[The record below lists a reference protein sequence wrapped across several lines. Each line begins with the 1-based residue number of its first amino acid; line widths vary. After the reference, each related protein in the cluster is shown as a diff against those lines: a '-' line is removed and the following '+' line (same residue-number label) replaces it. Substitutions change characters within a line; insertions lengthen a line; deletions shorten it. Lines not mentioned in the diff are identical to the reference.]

1 MSELIA
7 QPAAQPRVDHDR
19 PRLADLATSRLAA
32 PDLPM
37 VALAVLAGVLY
48 LVNLTASGYA
58 NTYYAMAA
66 QAASQSWSAWFF
78 GALDASSFITLDK
91 PPLATMLMGLSV
103 KMLGLSSWSILLPQ
117 ALLGIGSVLVLYLA
131 VRRSF
136 GRTAALIAGA
146 VMAVMPVAVLIF
158 RYDNPDALLTFL
170 MVTAAWALGRGLE
183 HGRLRWAILAA
194 TLVGAAFLTK
204 YLQAYL
210 VLPAFALVWLVSAPV
225 SLRRRLGGLLA
236 AGLTVA
242 IASGWWVAVVEL
254 LPVSARPYIGGST
267 TNSALEL
274 LLGYDGLGRIFGGG
288 RGPTGAGLG
297 SAADGLALNNP
308 VGRGGPSFGGDPG
321 LLRLFNDQFGGQVAW
336 LLPAAL
342 LALAVGLIAY
352 RRAAR
357 IDRRVAGYLLWGGWL
372 TVHVGVFSFM
382 SGIIHP
388 YYTVAL
394 APAIGALIG
403 GGASELWSRR
413 RLASRLAGPALGVGV
428 LVTGITSWL
437 LLERTPDFAP
447 GLGIGVLALSLAP
460 AIVIAIPAV
469 LTTPLVTRMAL
480 GATLVAVLA
489 GPTAYSLKTMSM
501 SLAGGD
507 PSAGPAVAGAFGAAG
522 GGIVGDTGTADPA
535 LVEYLLANQGSARW
549 IVAANGSQS
558 AAGIQLAAGAP
569 VMAMGGFSGGDPT
582 PTIDQLKTYFSTGEL
597 RYVLLG
603 GSGPGGGFGGR
614 RAGGGPGGGDADAH
628 GHWQA
633 AGDGLPGV
641 GGDGAAERIEA
652 AARRGNDIRATT
664 YGSIKSILQNGLDR
678 AFAKPST
685 PDAPPIR
692 HANIRGR
699 GYYH

>member
-7 QPAAQPRVDHDR
+7 QPAIEPRAAAEQ
-19 PRLADLATSRLAA
+19 PRLADSVATRLALL
-32 PDLPM
+32 DLPM
-37 VALAVLAGVLY
+37 VALAVLAGALY
-48 LVNLTASGYA
+48 LVNLTVSGYA
-58 NTYYAMAA
+58 NTYYGMAA
-66 QAASQSWSAWFF
+66 QAASQSWTAWFF
-78 GALDASSFITLDK
+78 GALDASSFITIDK

-103 KMLGLSSWSILLPQ
+103 KALGLSSWSILLPQ
-117 ALLGIGSVLVLYLA
+117 ALLGVGSVLVLYLA

-146 VMAVMPVAVLIF
+146 AMAVTPVAVLIF

-183 HGRLRWAILAA
+183 HGRLRWPILAA

-236 AGLTVA
+236 AGVTFA
-242 IASGWWVAVVEL
+242 ISSGWWVAVVEL
-254 LPVSARPYIGGST
+254 LPASARPYIGGST

-288 RGPTGAGLG
+288 RGPAGGTGLG
-297 SAADGLALNNP
+297 SANDGLAFNNP

-321 LLRLFNDQFGGQVAW
+321 PLRLFNDQFGGQVAW

-357 IDRRVAGYLLWGGWL
+357 TDRRVAGYLLWGGWL

-388 YYTVAL
+388 YSTVAL
-394 APAIGALIG
+394 APAVGALVG

-413 RLASRLAGPALGVGV
+413 RLASRAAGPTLGLGVLATGV
-428 LVTGITSWL
+428 TAWL

-447 GLGIGVLALSLAP
+447 GLGIGVLALSVAA
-460 AIVIAIPAV
+460 AIVLAIPAA
-469 LTTPLVTRMAL
+469 LTTPPVTRVAL
-480 GATLVAVLA
+480 GAALVAALA
-489 GPTAYSLKTMSM
+489 GPMAYSLDTMSM

-507 PSAGPAVAGAFGAAG
+507 PSAGPAVAGAFGGAG
-522 GGIVGDTGTADPA
+522 GVVGDTGGADPA
-535 LVEYLLANQGSARW
+535 LVEYLVANQGSARW
-549 IVAANGSQS
+549 IVAANGSHG
-558 AAGIQLAAGAP
+558 AAGIQLAAGQP
-569 VMAMGGFSGGDPT
+569 VMAMGGFSGGDPA
-582 PTIDQLKTYFSTGEL
+582 PTLDQLKAYIASGEL
-597 RYVLLG
+597 RFVFLG
-603 GSGPGGGFGGR
+603 GGAPGGGFAGGR
-614 RAGGGPGGGDADAH
+614 GGGPGGGDSNARTA
-628 GHWQA
+628 WITA
-633 AGDGLPGV
+633 SCTPVVIAG
-641 GGDGAAERIEA
+641 
-652 AARRGNDIRATT
+652 ATT
-664 YGSIKSILQNGLDR
+664 DLYDC
-678 AFAKPST
+678 
-685 PDAPPIR
+685 AP
-692 HANIRGR
+692 AA
-699 GYYH
+699 

>member
-7 QPAAQPRVDHDR
+7 QPAIEPRAAAGR
-19 PRLADLATSRLAA
+19 PRFIDLVAGRLATV
-32 PDLPM
+32 DLPM
-37 VALAVLAGVLY
+37 VALAVLAGGLY
-48 LVNLTASGYA
+48 LVNLTVSGYA

-103 KMLGLSSWSILLPQ
+103 RTLGLSSWSILLPQ
-117 ALLGIGSVLVLYLA
+117 ALLGVGSVLVLYLA

-136 GRTAALIAGA
+136 GRPAALLAGV
-146 VMAVMPVAVLIF
+146 VMAVTPVSVLIF

-194 TLVGAAFLTK
+194 ALVGAGFLTK

-225 SLRRRLGGLLA
+225 SFRRRLGGLLA
-236 AGLTVA
+236 AGVAVA
-242 IASGWWVAVVEL
+242 ISSGWWVAIVEL
-254 LPVSARPYIGGST
+254 LPASGRPYIGGST

-274 LLGYDGLGRIFGGG
+274 LLGYDGLGRIFGGA
-288 RGPTGAGLG
+288 RGPASVGLG
-297 SAADGLALNNP
+297 SSADGLAFNNP

-321 LLRLFNDQFGGQVAW
+321 VFRLFNDQFGGQVGW

-357 IDRRVAGYLLWGGWL
+357 TDRRLAGYLLWGGWL
-372 TVHVGVFSFM
+372 SVHVGVFSFM

-394 APAIGALIG
+394 APAVGALVG
-403 GGASELWSRR
+403 GGATELWNRR
-413 RLASRLAGPALGVGV
+413 SLASRLAGPALGLGV
-428 LVTGITSWL
+428 IVTGITGWL

-447 GLGIGVLALSLAP
+447 GLGIGVLALSIAA
-460 AIVIAIPAV
+460 AIVLGIPAA
-469 LTTPLVTRMAL
+469 LTTPVVPRVAL
-480 GATLVAVLA
+480 GAALVAALA
-489 GPTAYSLKTMSM
+489 GPIAYSVQTTSM

-507 PSAGPAVAGAFGAAG
+507 PSAGPAVAGAFGGAG
-522 GGIVGDTGTADPA
+522 GGVVGDTGGADPA
-535 LVEYLLANQGSARW
+535 LVAYLLSNQGTARW
-549 IVAANGSQS
+549 IVAASGSQS
-558 AAGIQLAAGAP
+558 AAGIQLAAGEP
-569 VMAMGGFSGGDPT
+569 VMAMGGFSGGDPA
-582 PTIDQLKTYFSTGEL
+582 PTLDQLKVYIASGEL

-603 GSGPGGGFGGR
+603 GGGPGGGFGAGR
-614 RAGGGPGGGDADAH
+614 GGGGPGGRDSNARSA
-628 GHWQA
+628 WITA
-633 AGDGLPGV
+633 NCTPVTIAGETTDLY
-641 GGDGAAERIEA
+641 DC
-652 AARRGNDIRATT
+652 ATA
-664 YGSIKSILQNGLDR
+664 G
-678 AFAKPST
+678 
-685 PDAPPIR
+685 
-692 HANIRGR
+692 
-699 GYYH
+699 

>member
-7 QPAAQPRVDHDR
+7 QPAIEPRAGADR
-19 PRLADLATSRLAA
+19 PRLADFAASRLVA

-37 VALAVLAGVLY
+37 VALAVLAGALY
-48 LVNLTASGYA
+48 LVNLTVSGYA

-103 KMLGLSSWSILLPQ
+103 RTLGLSSWSILLPQ
-117 ALLGIGSVLVLYLA
+117 ALLGVGSVLVLYLA

-136 GRTAALIAGA
+136 GRPAGLIAGA
-146 VMAVMPVAVLIF
+146 IMAVTPVAVLIF

-170 MVTAAWALGRGLE
+170 LVVAAWALGRGLE

-194 TLVGAAFLTK
+194 ALVGAGFLTK

-210 VLPAFALVWLVSAPV
+210 VLPAFAVAWLIGAPV

-242 IASGWWVAVVEL
+242 LSSGWWVAIVEL

-267 TNSALEL
+267 ANSALEL

-288 RGPTGAGLG
+288 RGLAGGSLG
-297 SAADGLALNNP
+297 SASDGLAFNNP

-336 LLPAAL
+336 LLPAAV
-342 LALAVGLIAY
+342 LALAVGLIAC

-357 IDRRVAGYLLWGGWL
+357 TDARVAGYLLWGGWL
-372 TVHVGVFSFM
+372 AVHVGVFSFM
-382 SGIIHP
+382 AGIIHP

-394 APAIGALIG
+394 APAIAALIG
-403 GGASELWSRR
+403 GGASELWRHRS
-413 RLASRLAGPALGVGV
+413 LASRLAGPVLALGLVASGV
-428 LVTGITSWL
+428 TAWL
-437 LLERTPDFAP
+437 LLERTPDFLP
-447 GLGIGVLALSLAP
+447 GLGIAVLALSVAA
-460 AIVIAIPAV
+460 AIVIAIPAIF
-469 LTTPLVTRMAL
+469 TTAPVTRIAL
-480 GATLVAVLA
+480 GAAFVATLA
-489 GPTAYSLKTMSM
+489 GPAAYSISTMST

-507 PSAGPAVAGAFGAAG
+507 PSAGPAVTGAFGGAG
-522 GGIVGDTGTADPA
+522 GGVVGDTGTADPA

-582 PTIDQLKTYFSTGEL
+582 PTLDQLKAYVAAGEL

-603 GSGPGGGFGGR
+603 GGGPGGGFGGAR
-614 RAGGGPGGGDADAH
+614 GGGPGGGDSNARTA
-628 GHWQA
+628 WITA
-633 AGDGLPGV
+633 TCTPVAIAGSSVDLY
-641 GGDGAAERIEA
+641 DC
-652 AARRGNDIRATT
+652 
-664 YGSIKSILQNGLDR
+664 
-678 AFAKPST
+678 
-685 PDAPPIR
+685 APTS
-692 HANIRGR
+692 
-699 GYYH
+699 

>member
-7 QPAAQPRVDHDR
+7 QPAIEPQVDLDR
-19 PRLADLATSRLAA
+19 PRLADFSASRLATL
-32 PDLPM
+32 DLRM
-37 VALAVLAGVLY
+37 VALAMLAGALY
-48 LVNLTASGYA
+48 LVNLTVSGYA

-78 GALDASSFITLDK
+78 GALDASSFITIDK

-103 KMLGLSSWSILLPQ
+103 KTLGLSSWSILLPQ
-117 ALLGIGSVLVLYLA
+117 ALLGVGSVLVLYLA

-146 VMAVMPVAVLIF
+146 VMAVTPVAVLIF

-170 MVTAAWALGRGLE
+170 IVTAAWALGRGLE

-194 TLVGAAFLTK
+194 ALVGAAFLTK

-225 SLRRRLGGLLA
+225 SLRRRLGGLLS

-242 IASGWWVAVVEL
+242 IASGWWVAIVEL
-254 LPVSARPYIGGST
+254 LPASARPYIGGST

-288 RGPTGAGLG
+288 RGPASAGLG
-297 SAADGLALNNP
+297 SSADGLAFNNP

-321 LLRLFNDQFGGQVAW
+321 PLRLFNDQFGGQVAW

-342 LALAVGLIAY
+342 LALAVGLLAY

-357 IDRRVAGYLLWGGWL
+357 TDRRVAGYVLWGGWL

-394 APAIGALIG
+394 APAIGALVG
-403 GGASELWSRR
+403 GGTSELWKRR
-413 RLASRLAGPALGVGV
+413 SLASRVAGPVLALGL
-428 LVTGITSWL
+428 LVTGITGWL
-437 LLERTPDFAP
+437 LLERTADFAP
-447 GLGIGVLALSLAP
+447 GLGIGVLALSVAA
-460 AIVIAIPAV
+460 AIVISIPAV
-469 LTTPLVTRMAL
+469 LTTPKVTRIAL
-480 GATLVAVLA
+480 GGALVAALA
-489 GPTAYSLKTMSM
+489 GPIAYSLTTMSM

-507 PSAGPAVAGAFGAAG
+507 PSAGPAVAGAFGGTG
-522 GGIVGDTGTADPA
+522 GGIVGDAGATDPA
-535 LVEYLLANQGSARW
+535 LVDYLVANQGSARW
-549 IVAANGSQS
+549 IVAASGSQS
-558 AAGIQLAAGAP
+558 AAGIQLAAGKP
-569 VMAMGGFSGGDPT
+569 VMAMGGFSGGDPA
-582 PTIDQLKTYFSTGEL
+582 PTLDQLKAYIATGEL

-603 GSGPGGGFGGR
+603 GGGPGGGLGGGR
-614 RAGGGPGGGDADAH
+614 GGGGPGGGDSNARTA
-628 GHWQA
+628 WITA
-633 AGDGLPGV
+633 NCTPVVIAGLTTDLY
-641 GGDGAAERIEA
+641 DC
-652 AARRGNDIRATT
+652 ATS
-664 YGSIKSILQNGLDR
+664 G
-678 AFAKPST
+678 
-685 PDAPPIR
+685 
-692 HANIRGR
+692 
-699 GYYH
+699 

>member
-1 MSELIA
+1 MSDLIA
-7 QPAAQPRVDHDR
+7 QPAIEPRADVER
-19 PRLADLATSRLAA
+19 SRLAHLATSRLALV
-32 PDLPM
+32 DLPM
-37 VALAVLAGVLY
+37 VALGVLAAALY
-48 LVNLTASGYA
+48 LVNLTVSGYA

-103 KMLGLSSWSILLPQ
+103 KTLGLSAWSILLPQ
-117 ALLGIGSVLVLYLA
+117 ALLGVGSVLVLYLA

-136 GRTAALIAGA
+136 GRTAALIAGV
-146 VMAVMPVAVLIF
+146 VMALTPVAALIF

-170 MVTAAWALGRGLE
+170 IVSAAWALGRCLE
-183 HGRLRWAILAA
+183 HGRLRWAILAGA
-194 TLVGAAFLTK
+194 LVGAAFLTK

-242 IASGWWVAVVEL
+242 LASGWWVAIVEL
-254 LPVSARPYIGGST
+254 LPASARPYIGGST

-288 RGPTGAGLG
+288 RGPAGTGLG
-297 SAADGLALNNP
+297 SSADGLAFNNP

-342 LALAVGLIAY
+342 LALAVGLIVY

-357 IDRRVAGYLLWGGWL
+357 THRRVAGYLLWGGWL

-394 APAIGALIG
+394 APAISALVG
-403 GGASELWSRR
+403 GGASELWNRR
-413 RLASRLAGPALGVGV
+413 SFACRVAGPVLGLGV
-428 LVTGITSWL
+428 LVTGITGWL

-447 GLGIGVLALSLAP
+447 GLGIGVLALSVAA

-469 LTTPLVTRMAL
+469 LTTPHVTRIAL
-480 GATLVAVLA
+480 AGALVAALA
-489 GPTAYSLKTMSM
+489 GPTAYSLNTMSM

-507 PSAGPAVAGAFGAAG
+507 PSAGPAVAGAFGRGG
-522 GGIVGDTGTADPA
+522 GGIGGDTGTADPA
-535 LVEYLLANQGSARW
+535 LVEYLLVNQGSTRW
-549 IVAANGSQS
+549 IVAAPGSQT
-558 AAGIQLAAGAP
+558 AAGIQLAADEP
-569 VMAMGGFSGGDPT
+569 VMAMGGFSGGDPA
-582 PTIDQLKTYFSTGEL
+582 PTLDQLKAYIASGEL

-603 GSGPGGGFGGR
+603 GGGPGGGFGGGR
-614 RAGGGPGGGDADAH
+614 GGGGPGGGDSNARTAWITATCTPVAIAGVNADLYDCAT
-628 GHWQA
+628 
-633 AGDGLPGV
+633 AG
-641 GGDGAAERIEA
+641 
-652 AARRGNDIRATT
+652 
-664 YGSIKSILQNGLDR
+664 
-678 AFAKPST
+678 
-685 PDAPPIR
+685 
-692 HANIRGR
+692 
-699 GYYH
+699 